1 MSSLWNIL
9 APIRSGIIKI
19 NGSGQELFG
28 TVVRHGIND
37 KTVTV
42 RVSAQ
47 HWNFKYKKYMYS
59 HKNKQVH
66 DEYNYCVTGD
76 KVIIR
81 QMEKISKTKAYFV
94 KNIVRPFGRGDYELK
109 TPERQLD
116 TNFQAPGLV
125 EKFWS
130 FPIQ

>member
-9 APIRSGIIKI
+9 SPIRSGIIKI
-19 NGSGQELFG
+19 NGSGHELFG
-28 TVVRHGIND
+28 TVIKHGIND

-47 HWNFKYKKYMYS
+47 HWNFKYKKYEYS

-66 DEYNYCVTGD
+66 DSYNYCVTGD

-81 QMEKISKTKAYFV
+81 ATQKLTPTKAYYV
-94 KNIVRPFGRGDYELK
+94 KNIVKPFARGDYDLRA
-109 TPERQLD
+109 PERTVN
-116 TNFQAPGLV
+116 TNVAAP
-125 EKFWS
+125 
-130 FPIQ
+130 